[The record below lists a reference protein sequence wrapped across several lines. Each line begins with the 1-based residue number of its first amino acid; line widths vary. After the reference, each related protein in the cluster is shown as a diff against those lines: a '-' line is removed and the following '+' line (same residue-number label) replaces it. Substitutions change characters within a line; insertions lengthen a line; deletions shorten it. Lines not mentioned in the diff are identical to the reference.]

1 MDRSVLILY
10 PSPESLSSTDEI
22 ETDEILI
29 SADVSEKLYKLHPL
43 PNPTMVVIPRDTFP
57 KIACLIGYTLDDAIL
72 LYRQLFYST
81 WEISPPGFDTDKLSK
96 ILDYIDKWSL
106 NSVPVIVDYGGSFET
121 KHLHSIQY
129 AFPQAVIYSVD
140 TLYATLDLLILQI
153 NQDAT
158 KWCIIPVFNSTSEV
172 DQLEL
177 VECLCQ
183 ELIGKS
189 SISTNIQIDHLE
201 LFKKIYDLRI
211 YDPYSEILS
220 FKNIYFVDSLEKCSI
235 VPCSI
240 FMAYNTY
247 DATPTHKS
255 LLSLDL
261 IDPTHTRVDMC
272 NDNGG
277 LYYSRKHFS
286 QAQSAKPT
294 TCNLCN
300 RTKWDN
306 ISAKLSEID
315 LILPIKPNVY
325 PLPRTDKINWLGTS
339 DITKFLCGKRYV
351 WNSNY
356 IDSMAHLFRIKKTQF
371 LQHVDCLNLSSLL
384 TENHIENVTAP
395 IVQQFIEQHVND
407 FWKNND
413 QNNDILQ
420 KCPKTFLK
428 ECLHELLGPIN
439 NLRIYIECD
448 EDIVYSSE
456 LIRQMKHEDSNLH
469 IEYSYNEYMET
480 KTTTIYESAII
491 LVFESNQ
498 NYVLV
503 FGELE
508 RFFKYISTCT
518 SLKEICQRIESSVA
532 FVDQLGNEQNV
543 KWHQNL
549 SFVYVAAHQES
560 LIQQTEDSLL
570 KLGLKDINFIS
581 KKLKYLDY
589 DELSQQ
595 SSTNQAVICFNY
607 SSSPELDCQSIPWNR
622 LDQWIFDKDKCKFT
636 GPIISMYP
644 KVSTHLNLEYPQDQQ
659 HTHVGYAYSLLCDQ
673 ILILIQW
680 RN

>member
-1 MDRSVLILY
+1 
-10 PSPESLSSTDEI
+10 
-22 ETDEILI
+22 
-29 SADVSEKLYKLHPL
+29 
-43 PNPTMVVIPRDTFP
+43 
-57 KIACLIGYTLDDAIL
+57 
-72 LYRQLFYST
+72 
-81 WEISPPGFDTDKLSK
+81 
-96 ILDYIDKWSL
+96 
-106 NSVPVIVDYGGSFET
+106 VPVIVDYGGSFQT
-121 KHLHSIQY
+121 RHLHSIQY

-140 TLYATLDLLILQI
+140 TLYAKLDLLIVNI

-189 SISTNIQIDHLE
+189 SISTNIQIDYLE
-201 LFKKIYDLRI
+201 LFKKIYDLSV

-247 DATPTHKS
+247 DATPTNKS

-261 IDPTHTRVDMC
+261 INPAHTRVDMSHAY
-272 NDNGG
+272 GG
-277 LYYSRKHFS
+277 PYVSKKDFL
-286 QAQSAKPT
+286 QAQSARPT

-315 LILPIKPNVY
+315 LILPAKPNVY
-325 PLPRTDKINWLGTS
+325 PLPRENKINWLGTN
-339 DITKFLCGKRYV
+339 DITKFLSGKRYV
-351 WNSNY
+351 SDSNY
-356 IDSMAHLFRIKKTQF
+356 IDPMAHLFRIKRTQF
-371 LQHVDCLNLSSLL
+371 LWHVDYLNLSSLL
-384 TENHIENVTAP
+384 IENHIENVTAP
-395 IVQQFIEQHVND
+395 IVQQFIEQHADD

-420 KCPKTFLK
+420 KCPKNFLK

-439 NLRIYIECD
+439 NLRINIECD
-448 EDIVYSSE
+448 QDIVYSSE

-469 IEYSYNEYMET
+469 IEYSLNEYMEK

-503 FGELE
+503 YGELD

-518 SLKEICQRIESSVA
+518 SLKEIYNRIESSVA

-560 LIQQTEDSLL
+560 SIQQIKDRLL
-570 KLGLKDINFIS
+570 KLDLRDINFIS
-581 KKLKYLDY
+581 KKLKFLNY
-589 DELSQQ
+589 DEPSQQ
-595 SSTNQAVICFNY
+595 FGANQAIICFNY
-607 SSSPELDCQSIPWNR
+607 SSSPEFDSESIPWNR
-622 LDQWIFDKDKCKFT
+622 LNQFIFDKDKCKFT
-636 GPIISMYP
+636 GPIISIYP
-644 KVSTHLNLEYPQDQQ
+644 DVPTHFQLEYPQIRS
-659 HTHVGYAYSLLCDQ
+659 HTYVGYAYSLLYDKT
-673 ILILIQW
+673 LILIQW
-680 RN
+680 RS